1 MAGGRRLSKKN
12 CRVRRRMKKK
22 IIFMILL
29 LIVGLAVDE
38 IIQPVVTNTVYM
50 QQMAINNEGIT
61 FVRIYNY
68 IRGLIPFLYILIAIK
83 LFYKDVIKFLKEK
96 FK

>member
-1 MAGGRRLSKKN
+1 
-12 CRVRRRMKKK
+12 MKKK

-61 FVRIYNY
+61 LVRTYDA
-68 IRGLIPFLYILIAIK
+68 IRKLVSFLKDILPFLYILLAIK
-83 LFYKDVIKFLKEK
+83 LFYKDIIKLLKEK

>member
-1 MAGGRRLSKKN
+1 
-12 CRVRRRMKKK
+12 MKKK

-68 IRGLIPFLYILIAIK
+68 IRGLIPFLYILLAIK
-83 LFYKDVIKFLKEK
+83 LFYKDIIKFLKEK